1 MMSPSIRAGSE
12 RTNNDIAISFAMP
25 FQHQLEVRLN
35 LNALR
40 NFVAIVEA
48 GSIREAADNLHI
60 AQSALSRQVLGLERE
75 FGAPLLSRLPR
86 GVEPTAAGRIVLRH
100 ARLTFDQIRSA
111 REEISAFE
119 GLRTGQIRLAAIE
132 PFASGPLPEC
142 ITRFQASYPGIF
154 FDVRVGSTR
163 QVTTLVQE
171 GIAELGVAYNAPREN
186 GIVLRS
192 SVRQPLVA
200 LVRPRH
206 ELAKAGIVKLADI
219 AAWPLI
225 LPPAGSPTRLL
236 IEEAARRS
244 NAGLRRIGL
253 ESDSVAL
260 RLAVA
265 QRTDGVAV
273 LAHLSG
279 QQYRDMGRLS
289 MLPIEDDILSEGR
302 LEILAAEGRTL
313 TRATQRFE
321 RLLRA
326 ALKTAD

>member
-1 MMSPSIRAGSE
+1 
-12 RTNNDIAISFAMP
+12 MP
-25 FQHQLEVRLN
+25 FRHQLEARMN

-111 REEISAFE
+111 REEVSAFE
-119 GLRTGQIRLAAIE
+119 GLRTGLIRLAAIE
-132 PFASGPLPEC
+132 PFANGPLPDC
-142 ITRFQASYPGIF
+142 ITRFQASYPGIS
-154 FDVRVGSTR
+154 FDVRVGNTR

-171 GIAELGVAYNAPREN
+171 GIAELGVAYNAPREH

-192 SVRQPLVA
+192 SARQPLVA
-200 LVRPRH
+200 LVRPQH
-206 ELAKAGIVKLADI
+206 ELPKAGIVGLADI
-219 AAWPLI
+219 AQWPLI

-244 NAGLRRIGL
+244 NVRLGRIGF

-260 RLAVA
+260 RLAMA
-265 QRTDGVAV
+265 QRTDGIAV

-279 QQYRDMGRLS
+279 MAAYEAGALR
-289 MLPIEDDILSEGR
+289 MLRISEATLSEGR
-302 LEILAAEGRTL
+302 LELLAGEGRTPS
-313 TRATQRFE
+313 RATQTFE
-321 RLLRA
+321 RLLRS
-326 ALKTAD
+326 ALKSTDQAPGAVKG